1 MSDHVGQQ
9 LGNYRLIRLL
19 GRGGF
24 ANVYLGEH
32 ILLNSHAAVKILHT
46 RLADEDLQQFVR
58 EAQTLVHLSHPHVVR
73 ILDFAIEEGTPFL
86 VMEYAPNGTLRA
98 LHPKATRV
106 PHKTLVSYVTQVAS
120 ALQYAHDQRLV
131 HRDVKPENM
140 LLGTRSEVLLSDF
153 GLAMLIPHTIS
164 ASTEAMVQP
173 LAGTSSYLAP
183 EQLHG
188 ESRPSSDQYALGV
201 VVYEWLCGAPPFHG
215 SPFEIAMQHLS
226 MPPPPLRER
235 LPNLSPAIEEVVLR
249 ALAKE
254 PEQRFASVQ
263 DFAAA
268 LQRACD
274 EPPAIAPV
282 SLSAAAVSLP
292 VDVHPSV
299 PALHIHLLGDFRLI
313 SGETPVTSVDVPR
326 LQSLL
331 AYLAMHHTAPQPRS
345 HLAYLM
351 WPESTDAQALTN
363 LRNAIHRLRH
373 TLPSADS
380 FLRVTRQG
388 LQWLS
393 ERPNVS
399 WTLDVLDFEQAL
411 TRAKQAEQANDL
423 TAKRQALAQ
432 AANLYRGDLLPSC
445 YDEWM
450 LPERDRLHQAF
461 LGALEQLIELL
472 QDERDYQG
480 AIDAAQRLLRHDP
493 LRETAYRHLMRLY
506 ALSGD
511 RAAAL
516 RTYHTCVTT
525 LERELAAQPA
535 RATREAYERLMQMGE
550 QAAPFATPYTTVS
563 AAPLVGRQKEW
574 TQLEVAWH
582 RAITGHPHLFVLSGE
597 AGIGK
602 SRLAEELLI
611 RVGRQGIA
619 AASASCYVAEGTL
632 AYTPVSV
639 WLQTSVFQA
648 SLATLPALWL
658 TEVARLLPELLVQ
671 RPDLPRPDPMQEGW
685 QRQHFFQA
693 LARAT
698 LGARQPLLL
707 LLDDLHWCDAETLS
721 WLHYLL
727 RFDSQARLFLVAT
740 MRTEETTIDHPV
752 ASWLL
757 GLQHEHLAT
766 EMALEPLNAADTAS
780 LAEQVSGGNLT
791 ATAMVNLYRET
802 EGNPLFVVETVRAGS
817 LKQDDGVASTERG
830 PLPQRGSSRL
840 PPTVQ
845 AVIAA
850 RFAQLSPLARQ
861 IAGVAAVIGREFTFN
876 VLAHAMKDNEDALVL
891 GLDELWQRRIVREHG
906 GDAYD
911 FSHDKLREAAYAALS
926 NARRRLLHRSVAEAM
941 ESLYAPALDAHLA
954 ELAYHFYEA
963 GNWTKAQEYAQL
975 AGKKALALYAPR
987 AAIEHFS
994 RALDAVEHLSMT
1006 PSPALTRARGQ
1017 AYEVLG
1023 EFSRARTDYET
1034 TLQIAHAIGERE
1046 TEWEALLHLGM
1057 LWTGRDY
1064 ERSGAYFQRAF
1075 ELARAMGHP
1084 STLARSL
1091 NRVGNWHLNLERP
1104 QEALRHHQEALTIFQ
1119 ELQDPHGTAET
1130 LDLLGM
1136 TSYLGGDLV
1145 GGTIYYEEAVALFRQ
1160 LDDRQGLT
1168 SSLATLTFRVANYQT
1183 DTMISAPTRLAEVVS
1198 DGERGLQIAREIG
1211 QRSAEAYALICLGFC
1226 QGPRG
1231 DYAHALSL
1239 AQEGLGIAEGIEH
1252 RQWMT
1257 AAHCALG
1264 TLYRD
1269 LLMPSM
1275 ARQHLEQA
1283 LALAQETSSW
1293 HRIRTATGYLAST
1306 YILQNELEQA
1316 ESILRNALDPSTP
1329 AQTLGQR
1336 LAWFAQAELALARG
1350 NPVLT
1355 LQIADQLIVSA
1366 ANISGTRIIPR
1377 LWKLRGEALTLLNQ
1391 RAEAEALLQSAQE
1404 EAHAQGSQSLLWRIH
1419 LTLGNLYHAQ
1429 QRYPEA
1435 KDAFLA
1441 GRTIIEELAAKLPS
1455 ESLRNQ
1461 FLSSAVAQIP
1471 SGLH

>member
-1 MSDHVGQQ
+1 
-9 LGNYRLIRLL
+9 
-19 GRGGF
+19 
-24 ANVYLGEH
+24 
-32 ILLNSHAAVKILHT
+32 
-46 RLADEDLQQFVR
+46 
-58 EAQTLVHLSHPHVVR
+58 
-73 ILDFAIEEGTPFL
+73 
-86 VMEYAPNGTLRA
+86 
-98 LHPKATRV
+98 
-106 PHKTLVSYVTQVAS
+106 
-120 ALQYAHDQRLV
+120 
-131 HRDVKPENM
+131 
-140 LLGTRSEVLLSDF
+140 
-153 GLAMLIPHTIS
+153 
-164 ASTEAMVQP
+164 
-173 LAGTSSYLAP
+173 
-183 EQLHG
+183 
-188 ESRPSSDQYALGV
+188 
-201 VVYEWLCGAPPFHG
+201 
-215 SPFEIAMQHLS
+215 
-226 MPPPPLRER
+226 
-235 LPNLSPAIEEVVLR
+235 
-249 ALAKE
+249 
-254 PEQRFASVQ
+254 
-263 DFAAA
+263 
-268 LQRACD
+268 
-274 EPPAIAPV
+274 
-282 SLSAAAVSLP
+282 
-292 VDVHPSV
+292 
-299 PALHIHLLGDFRLI
+299 
-313 SGETPVTSVDVPR
+313 SGETPVTGVDVPR

-351 WPESTDAQALTN
+351 WPESTDTQALTN

-380 FLRVTRQG
+380 FLHVTRQG

-393 ERPNVS
+393 ERPNIS

-411 TRAKQAEQANDL
+411 TQAKQAEQANDL
-423 TAKRQALAQ
+423 TAKRKALVQ

-461 LGALEQLIELL
+461 LGALEQLIALL
-472 QDERDYQG
+472 EDTRDYRG
-480 AIDAAQRLLRHDP
+480 AIAIAQRLLRHDP
-493 LRETAYRHLMRLY
+493 LRETTYRHLMRLY
-506 ALSGD
+506 AISGD

-525 LERELAAQPA
+525 LERELAAQPV

-550 QAAPFATPYTTVS
+550 QAVPLVTPYTAVS

-574 TQLEVAWH
+574 TQLEGAWH

-602 SRLAEELLI
+602 SHLAEELLI
-611 RVGRQGIA
+611 WVGRQGIA
-619 AASASCYVAEGTL
+619 AASASCYAAESTL
-632 AYTPVSV
+632 AYTPVSA
-639 WLQTSVFQA
+639 WLQTNVFQA

-671 RPDLPRPDPMQEGW
+671 RPDLPRPEPMQEGW

-698 LGARQPLLL
+698 LGAHQPLLL

-727 RFDSQARLFLVAT
+727 RFDPQAQLFLVAT
-740 MRTEETTIDHPV
+740 MRTEETASDHPV

-757 GLQHEHLAT
+757 GLQREHLAT
-766 EMALEPLNAADTAS
+766 EVVLEPLNAADTVS

-791 ATAMVNLYRET
+791 TTAVANLYRET
-802 EGNPLFVVETVRAGS
+802 EGNPLFVVETVRAGF
-817 LKQDDGVASTERG
+817 LEQGNGGAPAERG
-830 PLPQRGSSRL
+830 PLPQRGSRL

-845 AVIAA
+845 AVLAA

-861 IAGVAAVIGREFTFN
+861 IAGVAAVIGREFTFD
-876 VLAHAMKDNEDALVL
+876 VLAHTMKDNEDALVL
-891 GLDELWQRRIVREHG
+891 GLDELWQRRIVRERG

-926 NARRRLLHRSVAEAM
+926 SARRRLLHRSVAQAL

-963 GNWTKAQEYAQL
+963 GNWTQAQEYAQL
-975 AGKKALALYAPR
+975 AGKKALALYAPQV
-987 AAIEHFS
+987 AIEHFS
-994 RALDAVEHLSMT
+994 RTLDAVERLSMT

-1023 EFSRARTDYET
+1023 EFSRARTDYEMA
-1034 TLQIAHAIGERE
+1034 LQLAHARGERE
-1046 TEWEALLHLGM
+1046 TEWEALLNLGM
-1057 LWTGRDY
+1057 LWTSRDY

-1075 ELARAMGHP
+1075 ELARTMSHP

-1104 QEALRHHQEALTIFQ
+1104 QEALQHHQEALTIFQ
-1119 ELQDPHGTAET
+1119 ELQDPHGIAET

-1145 GGTIYYEEAVALFRQ
+1145 RGTIYYDEAVALFRQ

-1168 SSLATLTFRVANYQT
+1168 SSLVSLALRSANYQT
-1183 DTMISAPTRLAEVVS
+1183 DTMIAAPTRLAEVVS

-1211 QRSAEAYALICLGFC
+1211 QRSAEAYALIMLGFC

-1231 DYAHALSL
+1231 DYAPALSSAQQGL
-1239 AQEGLGIAEGIEH
+1239 AIAEAIEH

-1264 TLYRD
+1264 ALYRD
-1269 LLMPSM
+1269 LLIPSM
-1275 ARQHLEQA
+1275 ALQHLEQA
-1283 LALAQETSSW
+1283 LALARETSSW
-1293 HRIRTATGYLAST
+1293 HWIRTATGYLAST
-1306 YILQNELEQA
+1306 YILQGGLEQA
-1316 ESILRNALDPSTP
+1316 ESILKSALDPSTP

-1355 LQIADQLIVSA
+1355 LQVADQLTVSA

-1391 RAEAEALLQSAQE
+1391 SSEAEALLQSARE

-1419 LTLGNLYHAQ
+1419 LTLGSLYHAQ

-1435 KDAFLA
+1435 KEAFVA
-1441 GRTIIEELAAKLPS
+1441 GRTIIEDLATRLPS

-1461 FLSSAVAQIP
+1461 FLSSAIVQIP
-1471 SGLH
+1471 SDLH